1 VDDWHPVLVGRRK
14 RVPMA
19 VWVKPPFPR
28 ADFDRREALG
38 TDIGA
43 IPSDTIVVHS
53 FSARCGEGSG
63 TRTDLLN

>member
-1 VDDWHPVLVGRRK
+1 MDDWHPVLVGRRK

-53 FSARCGEGSG
+53 FSARATARS
-63 TRTDLLN
+63 RTATNLLN